1 MNHVLF
7 RLNVGTKLGLGHF
20 FRCKYL
26 ASEFIKKGYKC
37 IFLIDKKHNFFE
49 KFKNIN
55 FKILYYKK
63 NFSSEIKDLKLIDKY
78 IDKNTKFFILDDYR
92 LKNKWIRSFKKK
104 YRNTKLVIFNDSH
117 LKKYKSDFTINA
129 SKNFANESDQVYG
142 NKLYGSN
149 FSIINPKLKKKVSK
163 NDFFT
168 ILIYFGGGY
177 DYGKNFS
184 NIIKI
189 LRFFLKLKNVKINFV
204 VGPLSKNINKIKKR
218 ISSRKIDF
226 HEKTFDLTNVLSGT
240 DFYLGSASSIIYE
253 LNYLKIPSIIFTLN
267 KKQKEAGDRY
277 FEKLGN
283 FFILDV
289 EDLKYKRLFNF
300 MDIILKNLKIIQ
312 KGIKER
318 EIDIKKDGTKNILTA
333 LIKKQGS
340 KFKYPN
346 EQLDKLKK
354 NINLFQVAK
363 IRDINEFLNIR
374 NQKKNRDASLSKNK
388 IKKIEHYIW
397 WLDNKV
403 EKFKLI
409 SRNKIK
415 LTLWRKK
422 ILIKKK
428 YFYTGGWSTS
438 KTANINEIIAA
449 YKKLLKTKKF
459 KWIGVAKK
467 ENRFLTWLN
476 LRMGFNISKENDP
489 STQIKQFIKLY
500 KIKKTKS
507 LNFFVN

>member
-20 FRCKYL
+20 FRCKHL
-26 ASEFIKKGYKC
+26 ASEFIKKGFKC

-55 FKILYYKK
+55 FKILYHKK
-63 NFSSEIKDLKLIDKY
+63 KFSSELEDLKLVDKY
-78 IDKNTKFFILDDYR
+78 IGKNTKFFVLDDYR
-92 LKNKWIRSFKKK
+92 LKNKWIKSFKKK
-104 YRNTKLVIFNDSH
+104 NKYIKLVIFNDSH

-129 SKNFANESDQVYG
+129 SKHLVVQSDKIYG

-163 NDFFT
+163 NNFFT

-184 NIIKI
+184 DIIK
-189 LRFFLKLKNVKINFV
+189 LLKFFIKVKNIKINFV
-204 VGPLSKNINKIKKR
+204 VGPFSKNINKIKKKV
-218 ISSRKIDF
+218 SSRKINF
-226 HEKTFDLTNVLSGT
+226 HEKTFDLTNIISST

-253 LNYLKIPSIIFTLN
+253 LNYLKVPSIIFTLN
-267 KKQKEAGDRY
+267 KKQKEVGDQF

-289 EDLKYKRLFNF
+289 KDLKYESLLYLI
-300 MDIILKNLKIIQ
+300 DIILKNLKTIHE
-312 KGIKER
+312 GIKER
-318 EIDIKKDGTKNILTA
+318 KIDVKKDGTKNIFTA
-333 LIKKQGS
+333 LIKKRPEF
-340 KFKYPN
+340 KFHKEEP
-346 EQLDKLKK
+346 DKLEK
-354 NINLFQVAK
+354 NTNSFQYAK
-363 IRDINEFLNIR
+363 INDINEFLDIR

-397 WLDNKV
+397 WFDKKV

-409 SRNKIK
+409 SKNQIK

-422 ILIKKK
+422 ILIKNKH
-428 YFYTGGWSTS
+428 FYTGGWSTS
-438 KTANINEIIAA
+438 KTANINEIFAG
-449 YKKLLKTKKF
+449 YKNLLKTKKF

-476 LRMGFNISKENDP
+476 LKMGFNILKENDP
-489 STQIKQFIKLY
+489 STQIKQFIRMY

-507 LNFFVN
+507 LNFFIN